1 MIRFAKK
8 EDGKA
13 VAKLILVILKDME
26 LEFLDQFGEEKAL
39 EVIAACFEDP
49 TYRFGY
55 ARGLVDEIDGE
66 IAGAVFGY
74 PANKEE
80 IIDRPLENYLRSQG
94 ISDEVK
100 MFVDPEAFPNEW
112 YLDSIAVDEKFRGQ
126 GIGSKLLTA
135 VDRLATHEG
144 EKVIGLNVD
153 KGNPNAKRLYL
164 RAGFKDVGELMIS
177 SHLYDHMQREV
188 KGFDRIKRH

>member
-8 EDGKA
+8 EDGTA

-26 LEFLDQFGEEKAL
+26 LDFLEEFGEEKAL
-39 EVIAACFEDP
+39 EVVAACFEDP

-55 ARGLVDEIDGE
+55 ARGLVEEIDGE

-74 PANKEE
+74 PARKEP
-80 IIDRPLENYLRSQG
+80 IIDLPLKDYLRSQG
-94 ISDEVK
+94 ITEDIQ
-100 MFVDPEAFPNEW
+100 MFIDPEAFPNEW

-144 EKVIGLNVD
+144 EKIIGLNVD
-153 KGNPNAKRLYL
+153 QSNPNAKRLYL
-164 RAGFKDVGELMIS
+164 RDGFKDVGEVMIS
-177 SHLYDHMQREV
+177 GHRYDHMQRKV
-188 KGFDRIKRH
+188 KAFDRG